1 MTIQVYA
8 LFDVSA
14 KQKQIM
20 FPELTIKQITVLNRY
35 CLGISVF
42 NIALQDKVKPE
53 SVNRMLLRMVSIYEV
68 ANLEQLKALWRDRV
82 NFALL
87 SVLTN
92 SLI

>member
-14 KQKQIM
+14 KQKKIL
-20 FPELTIKQITVLNRY
+20 FPELTIKQIAVLNRY
-35 CLGISVF
+35 CLGVPVF
-42 NIALQDKVKPE
+42 NIALEDNVKPE
-53 SVNRMLLRMVSIYEV
+53 SVNRMLLRMVSIYEL
-68 ANLEQLKALWRDRV
+68 ANIEQLKALWRDRL

-87 SVLTN
+87 AVLTD